1 MAVATKVTDMMERS
15 SWIRKMFETG
25 NELKAQHG
33 SDKVFDFS
41 LGNPSLEPPKELNDT
56 LKELIAGDLPHS
68 HGYMPNA
75 GYPDVRSQIARYV
88 SQEQGVELTGE
99 QIIMTCGAGGAL
111 NVAFKSILNPGDVV
125 LAAIPCFMEY
135 SFYVDNH
142 GGTLKLV
149 KGKDDFDLDVDAFE
163 SAITEKT
170 AAVIINSPNNPSGR
184 VYPKSTIDAIGEMLR
199 RRSRDTGRG
208 IYLVS
213 DEPYRKIVYDGTDVP
228 SVLAAYE
235 NSIVATSYS
244 KDLSVPGE
252 RIGFLA
258 INPKAEDSQNLINGM
273 ILCNRILG
281 FVNAPALWQRAVAR
295 VQGLSVDVSDYKRKR
310 DMLCDGLAQIGYE
323 VRKPEGTFYLFL
335 KSPSRDQSPARDQS
349 PSRAKRPQQDEMG
362 IVEALQR
369 ELILTVPGKGFGC
382 PGYFRIAFCVD
393 DRLIEGSLAG
403 FRRAFEKTTG

>member
-1 MAVATKVTDMMERS
+1 MAVANKVKDMMERS

-25 NELKAQHG
+25 SELKAQHG

-41 LGNPSLEPPKELNDT
+41 LGNPNLEPPKEFNDT
-56 LKELIAGDLPHS
+56 LKELITEDIPHS

-75 GYPDVRSQIARYV
+75 GYPDVRSQIAQYV

-184 VYPKSTIDAIGEMLR
+184 IYPQSTIDAIGEMLR
-199 RRSRDTGRG
+199 RKSRDTGRG

-213 DEPYRKIVYDGTDVP
+213 DEPYRKIVYDGADVP
-228 SVLAAYE
+228 SVLATYE

-244 KDLSVPGE
+244 KDLSIPGE

-258 INPKAEDSQNLINGM
+258 INPKAEDSQNLTNGM

-281 FVNAPALWQRAVAR
+281 FVNAPALWQRAVAKS
-295 VQGLSVDVSDYKRKR
+295 QGLSVDVSDYKRKR

-323 VRKPEGTFYLFL
+323 FRKPEGTFYLFP
-335 KSPSRDQSPARDQS
+335 KSPSRAQSP
-349 PSRAKRPQQDEMG
+349 KQDEMR

-369 ELILTVPGKGFGC
+369 ELVLTVPGRGFGC

-393 DRLIEGSLAG
+393 DHLIEGSLPG
-403 FRRAFEKTTG
+403 FRRAFEKTMA